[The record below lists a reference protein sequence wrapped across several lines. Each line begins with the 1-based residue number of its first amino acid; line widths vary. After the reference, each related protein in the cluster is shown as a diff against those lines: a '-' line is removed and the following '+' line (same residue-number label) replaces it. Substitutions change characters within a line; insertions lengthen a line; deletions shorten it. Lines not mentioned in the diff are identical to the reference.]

1 MNVYTL
7 NDVSGLLV
15 DYKVGDTVSVKV
27 ARTAGREMKFYVY
40 DITLVEYSP
49 EYENTLS

>member
-7 NDVSGLLV
+7 NDVIGLLV

-49 EYENTLS
+49 EYENA